1 MASRPRNCGSIPGI
15 EKEVFLFSKASRP
28 VLGLSQPPVQWIPRA
43 LPRGY
48 LDRSMKL
55 TTNLSP
61 GAELKSGR
69 SDTSTPSDAF
79 MTYTET
85 AIFICGILLCYISVI
100 YNNKIWLA
108 QLHFMFNSRSSLM
121 VFSQFLDQLSEPVVS
136 KVLRGSQ
143 GIGDQ
148 FPGVR
153 HYLSVMTTLKL
164 TYSLN

>member
-1 MASRPRNCGSIPGI
+1 
-15 EKEVFLFSKASRP
+15 
-28 VLGLSQPPVQWIPRA
+28 
-43 LPRGY
+43 
-48 LDRSMKL
+48 
-55 TTNLSP
+55 
-61 GAELKSGR
+61 
-69 SDTSTPSDAF
+69 
-79 MTYTET
+79 
-85 AIFICGILLCYISVI
+85 
-100 YNNKIWLA
+100 
-108 QLHFMFNSRSSLM
+108 M